1 MMYNSIDLQRCKFP
15 KINYNV
21 VKSVMPQ
28 FWGQGD
34 EVVRKAIFFRLKP
47 GAAAE
52 YARRHAEIPEEMRV
66 LLSEAGYRNYSI
78 WRFEDRLF
86 AYFELDDEGKASKIL
101 GSSEVYKKWRRW
113 MEEVVA
119 VDPDG
124 EKEWPMELVFLHER

>member
-1 MMYNSIDLQRCKFP
+1 
-15 KINYNV
+15 
-21 VKSVMPQ
+21 MPQ